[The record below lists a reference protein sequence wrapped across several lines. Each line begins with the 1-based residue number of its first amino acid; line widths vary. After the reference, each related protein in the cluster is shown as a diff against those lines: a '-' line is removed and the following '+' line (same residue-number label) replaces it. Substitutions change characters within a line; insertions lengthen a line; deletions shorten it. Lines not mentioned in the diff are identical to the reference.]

1 MRSYREREILGLI
14 YFQYQNTILIGIFA
28 QAVAVFM
35 YSLISLQRWTETY
48 IRWSPQGTYLAT
60 FHAKGIALWGGEK
73 FEQIM
78 RFSHPGVQ
86 LIDFSPCERYMV
98 TFSPIL
104 STQEDQQQI
113 IIWDIR
119 TGMKKRGFHCETQST
134 WPILK
139 SVSMMYLLSDNEF
152 DQICL
157 AQLDIKEILK
167 MNIFRLQVEQ

>member
-1 MRSYREREILGLI
+1 
-14 YFQYQNTILIGIFA
+14 
-28 QAVAVFM
+28 
-35 YSLISLQRWTETY
+35 
-48 IRWSPQGTYLAT
+48 
-60 FHAKGIALWGGEK
+60 
-73 FEQIM
+73 M

-139 SVSMMYLLSDNEF
+139 SVSMMYLFSDNEF

-157 AQLDIKEILK
+157 AELDIKEILK
-167 MNIFRLQVEQ
+167 MNIFRLQVEQWWKLLWEDYPRYSQCLWNTSKHITNKEDHVNVIFEIQLYVRKMSHH